1 MGRISNEERLD
12 RDRAYLRTANRREM
26 ERSLLGFT
34 VVTYPGHYDV
44 GWFHLELCDLLDRF
58 LVAVAEKRSPRIIVT
73 VPPRHGKSELISRR
87 FPAYALGK
95 YPDLNVISC
104 SYSDDLVK
112 RFSRDVQRIM
122 DSAIYRSAFPD
133 VVLPRSEAV
142 AADPGRSKLYTRTAD
157 LFELPGHKG
166 SYRAAGVGSG
176 ITGMGADCLIIDDPI
191 KDDEQARSANLRQ
204 SLWNWYTST
213 AYTRLS
219 PGGGVIVVM
228 TRWHMDDL
236 VGRLLAEQAEGGDKW
251 EVFDFPA
258 IAERE
263 EPHRHIGEPLHP
275 ERYDLTALA
284 AIKAAVGTRVWSAL
298 YQCRPVPDGG
308 GIIHEDWIQYYDT
321 PPKDFE
327 KIVMSWDMTFKD
339 ADTSDFV
346 VGQVWGRVGSS
357 FYLLDQVRGR
367 WSFVD
372 TVSRVVALCQKWPRA
387 TRRLIEDKANGS
399 AVIDVLRRQVPGIIP
414 ITPKDSKEARCNA
427 VSTLFEAHNVVLPSP
442 RRAPWIRDY
451 VGELIQ
457 FPAGAHDDQVDAT
470 TQALADLR
478 TGGRIHAANILAL
491 AGVH

>member
-1 MGRISNEERLD
+1 MGRISAEERAD
-12 RDRAYLRTANRREM
+12 RDRAYLRTANRREAA
-26 ERSLLGFT
+26 RSLLGFT
-34 VVTYPGHYDV
+34 VITYPGQYDV

-95 YPDLNVISC
+95 FPDLNVISC

-122 DSAIYRSAFPD
+122 EGPIYRSAFPG
-133 VVLPRSEAV
+133 VTLPRSEAV
-142 AADPGRSKLYTRTAD
+142 AADPGRSKLYTRTVD

-191 KDDEQARSANLRQ
+191 KDSEQAGSANLRQ

-236 VGRLLAEQAEGGDKW
+236 VGRLLAEQAAGGDKW
-251 EVFDFPA
+251 EVFDCPA

-263 EPHRHIGEPLHP
+263 ERHRHIGEPLHP
-275 ERYDLTALA
+275 ERYDLDALK

-321 PPKDFE
+321 PPKEFE
-327 KIVMSWDMTFKD
+327 KMVLQGKVEHFGNPVLRWMMSSVAIQRDPAGNIKPD
-339 ADTSDFV
+339 K
-346 VGQVWGRVGSS
+346 RKSS
-357 FYLLDQVRGR
+357 QKIDG
-367 WSFVD
+367 
-372 TVSRVVALCQKWPRA
+372 VVASIMALGEMMTA
-387 TRRLIEDKANGS
+387 MADEDSNPYNSRG
-399 AVIDVLRRQVPGIIP
+399 LR
-414 ITPKDSKEARCNA
+414 S
-427 VSTLFEAHNVVLPSP
+427 L
-442 RRAPWIRDY
+442 
-451 VGELIQ
+451 
-457 FPAGAHDDQVDAT
+457 
-470 TQALADLR
+470 
-478 TGGRIHAANILAL
+478 
-491 AGVH
+491 